1 MTKTIGAVLILISV
15 IISGF
20 YIFDCVKANYEWN
33 NQYLSY
39 WTLSDKASSIQQKS
53 AYLDQFVSAL
63 QASGLQGTQDS
74 IFFPTPDNSF
84 NQNFVALQSLQSRL
98 HDVQTMDPNSFQ
110 YNTAIE
116 QITAQE
122 QDGGSAMIQNF
133 SDDWYKVHHYFLW
146 NGWAVLGIV
155 VGIVLMF
162 VVGVCMLIAGLDD

>member
-1 MTKTIGAVLILISV
+1 MQKLIGSALILIA
-15 IISGF
+15 IIGAGF
-20 YIFDCVKANYEWN
+20 FIVDCVYANYQWQ

-53 AYLDQFVSAL
+53 TYLDQFVSAL
-63 QASGLQGTQDS
+63 QGSGLQGTQDS
-74 IFFPTPDNSF
+74 IWFPTPDNSF

-116 QITAQE
+116 QITSQE
-122 QDGGSAMIQNF
+122 QDGGTDMINNF

-146 NGWAVLGIV
+146 NGWTLLGIII
-155 VGIVLMF
+155 GTILAFLLGCLMAF
-162 VVGVCMLIAGLDD
+162 ADMD